1 MPGSVI
7 GTVMSIGYP
16 GSFSRNGDCIIVPR
30 GIKSTDTVGVSFGDP
45 VVLNTDNTYSK
56 FGAANTAA
64 QFAGV
69 GIREVKQ
76 TADYYNPAGKYNPG
90 DSADVI
96 VRGAVCVVCNVGT
109 PTAWGDVYVRT
120 VLNGTIPAGVV
131 GGFEATADGTNSILL
146 TNAKFNTGNMD
157 ANKVVEII
165 IVTRNA

>member
-7 GTVMSIGYP
+7 GTSMNIGYP

-30 GIKSTDTVGVSFGDP
+30 GVKSTDVVNIAFGDP

-56 FGAANTAA
+56 FVATGTAGT
-64 QFAGV
+64 FAGV

-109 PTAWGDVYVRT
+109 PTAWGNVYVRT
-120 VLNGTIPAGVV
+120 ALNASVPAGVI
-131 GGFEATADGTNSILL
+131 GGFEAVADGTNTVLL
-146 TNAKFNTGNMD
+146 TNAKFNTGNID
-157 ANKVVEII
+157 ANKVVEIVI
-165 IVTRNA
+165 TNRNA